1 MMYNKFMQFQRV
13 ILFFLIL
20 IALTGCTQQQ
30 PAKTASSQ
38 PEIKNV
44 ILIGIDTLRAGE
56 LGFMGYDRPTSPF
69 LDEFAKRCVVFERTY
84 TPKALTLPAFASL
97 LSGKH
102 VINHQATDN
111 GMILSKELHLLA
123 GDFRNAG
130 FLCLGFPAA
139 EVISKKYGINKGFDY
154 YSDISGSPGA
164 QIPGSMVNASVKRFL
179 DGNPGKNELSFP
191 ENDKPIFLFIHY
203 FDTHTPYTPDAS
215 TLKLFAD
222 LDYKGPF
229 DGGHDIIKAY
239 NHYETE
245 LDEADLRHCRDLYD
259 SEIRI
264 LDRYIRELFTMLEE
278 AGLMDNSIIAIT
290 ADHGENLGEHH
301 AITHGHPYED
311 GLHIPLMF
319 HFPHDLYAGMRVDA
333 LVELTDV
340 LPTAM
345 DAAGVPI
352 PEMIDGGT
360 LIPLMANPELPH
372 PERNYLLAL
381 GGTND
386 EEKRTYSVF
395 DGTYR
400 LMKDIRWSETS
411 LLYNIKE
418 DPHES
423 TDIAADNPDLV
434 EFYES
439 IIVLMAAG
447 LSLPDIDNA
456 KIGIKEEKAGIDPE
470 SEEMLR
476 SLGYLN

>member
-1 MMYNKFMQFQRV
+1 MQFQRI
-13 ILFFLIL
+13 ILFFIIL
-20 IALTGCTQQQ
+20 IALTGCTQKQ

-44 ILIGIDTLRAGE
+44 ILIGIDTLRAEE

-84 TPKALTLPAFASL
+84 TPKSLTLPAFTSL

-102 VINHQATDN
+102 VINHKTN
-111 GMILSKELHLLA
+111 GNGIVLPKELHLLA
-123 GDFRNAG
+123 EDFGNAG

-164 QIPGSMVNASVKRFL
+164 QIPGSMVNASVRRFL
-179 DGNPGKNELSFP
+179 EGNPKKDELSFP

-203 FDTHTPYTPDAS
+203 FDTHTPYSPDAS
-215 TLKLFAD
+215 TLNLFAD
-222 LDYKGPF
+222 PDYKGPF
-229 DGGHDIIKAY
+229 DGGYGIIGTYNAY
-239 NHYETE
+239 KTE
-245 LDEADLRHCRDLYD
+245 LDEADLQHCRDLYD
-259 SEIRI
+259 SEIHI
-264 LDRYIRELFTMLEE
+264 LDRYIRELFTMFEK
-278 AGLMDNSIIAIT
+278 AGLIDNSIIAIT

-301 AITHGHPYED
+301 NITHGHPYED

-319 HFPHDLYAGMRVDA
+319 HFPHDLYAGMRIDN
-333 LVELTDV
+333 LIECTDV
-340 LPTAM
+340 LPTTM

-352 PEMIDGGT
+352 PEMIDGRT

-381 GGTND
+381 GGAND
-386 EEKRTYSVF
+386 EKKTTYSVF

-400 LMKDIRWSETS
+400 LIKDIRWSETS
-411 LLYNIKE
+411 LFYNIME
-418 DPHES
+418 DPHEL
-423 TDIAADNPDLV
+423 TNIAADNPDLV
-434 EFYES
+434 KLYES

-447 LSLPDIDNA
+447 LSPPDIDDA
-456 KIGIKEEKAGIDPE
+456 VIGINEGMAEIDPE